1 MQAVSDVWVVYSGP
15 EYDVQLII
23 DIMRCP
29 FCSFEDTRVIDSR
42 LADEGDQVR
51 RRRECLECKE
61 RFTTYEAAEF
71 SYPRIIKS
79 DGRREQFTEDKLR
92 AGILRS
98 LEKRPVTMENV
109 EITISHIKHKLR
121 SLGEREVK
129 SRKIGNWVMEE
140 LKSVDQVAYL
150 RFASVYQSFADV
162 RAFLD
167 EIERLENEMP
177 PELKKSQLDLLN
189 GQND

>member
-1 MQAVSDVWVVYSGP
+1 
-15 EYDVQLII
+15 
-23 DIMRCP
+23 MRCP
-29 FCSFEDTRVIDSR
+29 FCSSENTRVIDSR

-51 RRRECLECKE
+51 RRRECMECRE

-71 SYPRIIKS
+71 NYPRVIKS

-92 AGILRS
+92 SGIERA
-98 LEKRPVTMENV
+98 LEKRPVPMEQV
-109 EITISHIKHKLR
+109 EIAIARIKHKLR
-121 SLGEREVK
+121 SLGDREVK
-129 SRKIGNWVMEE
+129 SRKVGDWVMEE
-140 LKSVDQVAYL
+140 LKAVDQVAYL

-167 EIERLENEMP
+167 EIEKLEDEMP

-189 GQND
+189 ERDN

>member
-1 MQAVSDVWVVYSGP
+1 
-15 EYDVQLII
+15 
-23 DIMRCP
+23 MRCP

-42 LADEGDQVR
+42 MAAEGDLVR
-51 RRRECLECKE
+51 RRRECMECRE

-71 SYPRIIKS
+71 NYPRVIKS

-92 AGILRS
+92 SGIERA
-98 LEKRPVTMENV
+98 LEKRPVPMEQV
-109 EITISHIKHKLR
+109 EIAIARIKHKLR
-121 SLGEREVK
+121 SLGDREVK
-129 SRKIGNWVMEE
+129 SRKVGDWVMEE
-140 LKSVDQVAYL
+140 LKAVDQVAYL

-167 EIERLENEMP
+167 EIEKLEDEMP

-189 GQND
+189 ERDN

>member
-1 MQAVSDVWVVYSGP
+1 
-15 EYDVQLII
+15 
-23 DIMRCP
+23 MRCP

-42 LADEGDQVR
+42 MAAEGDLVR
-51 RRRECLECKE
+51 RRRECLECRE

-71 SYPRIIKS
+71 NYPRVIKS

-92 AGILRS
+92 SGIERA
-98 LEKRPVTMENV
+98 LEKRPVPMEQV
-109 EITISHIKHKLR
+109 EIAIARIKHKLR
-121 SLGEREVK
+121 SLGDREVK
-129 SRKIGNWVMEE
+129 SRKVGDWVMEE
-140 LKSVDQVAYL
+140 LKAVDQVAYL

-167 EIERLENEMP
+167 EIEKLEDEMP

-189 GQND
+189 ERKD

>member
-1 MQAVSDVWVVYSGP
+1 
-15 EYDVQLII
+15 
-23 DIMRCP
+23 MRCP

-42 LADEGDQVR
+42 MAAEGDLVR
-51 RRRECLECKE
+51 RRRECMECRE

-71 SYPRIIKS
+71 NYPRVIKS

-92 AGILRS
+92 SGIERA
-98 LEKRPVTMENV
+98 LEKRPVPMEQV
-109 EITISHIKHKLR
+109 EIAVARIKHKLR
-121 SLGEREVK
+121 SLGDREVK
-129 SRKIGNWVMEE
+129 SRKVGDWVMEE
-140 LKSVDQVAYL
+140 LKAIDQVAYL

-167 EIERLENEMP
+167 EIEKLEDEMP

-189 GQND
+189 ERDN

>member
-1 MQAVSDVWVVYSGP
+1 
-15 EYDVQLII
+15 
-23 DIMRCP
+23 MRCP

-51 RRRECLECKE
+51 RRRECLECRE

-71 SYPRIIKS
+71 NYPRIIKS
-79 DGRREQFTEDKLR
+79 DGRRERFTDDKLR
-92 AGILRS
+92 SGILRA
-98 LEKRPVTMENV
+98 LEKRPVAMEKV
-109 EITISHIKHKLR
+109 EIAISRIKHKLR

-129 SRKIGNWVMEE
+129 SRKVGDCVMEE

-162 RAFLD
+162 RAFLE
-167 EIERLENEMP
+167 EIERLEGEVP
-177 PELKKSQLDLLN
+177 AELREAQMDLL
-189 GQND
+189 DE

>member
-1 MQAVSDVWVVYSGP
+1 MA
-15 EYDVQLII
+15 
-23 DIMRCP
+23 
-29 FCSFEDTRVIDSR
+29 
-42 LADEGDQVR
+42 AEGDLVR
-51 RRRECLECKE
+51 RRRECMECRE

-71 SYPRIIKS
+71 NYPRVIKS
-79 DGRREQFTEDKLR
+79 DGRREQFIEDKLR
-92 AGILRS
+92 SGILRS
-98 LEKRPVTMENV
+98 LEKRPVAMEKV
-109 EITISHIKHKLR
+109 EIAIARIKHKLR

-129 SRKIGNWVMEE
+129 SRKVGDWVMEE

-167 EIERLENEMP
+167 EIEKLEDEMP

-189 GQND
+189 ERDK

>member
-1 MQAVSDVWVVYSGP
+1 
-15 EYDVQLII
+15 
-23 DIMRCP
+23 MRCP

-51 RRRECLECKE
+51 RRRECMECRE

-71 SYPRIIKS
+71 NYPRVIKS
-79 DGRREQFTEDKLR
+79 DGRRETFIEEKLR
-92 AGILRS
+92 SGILRS
-98 LEKRPVTMENV
+98 LEKRPVAMEKV
-109 EITISHIKHKLR
+109 EIAIARIKHKLR

-129 SRKIGNWVMEE
+129 SRKVGDWVMEE
-140 LKSVDQVAYL
+140 LKAMDQVGYL

-167 EIERLENEMP
+167 EIERLEDEMP
-177 PELKKSQLDLLN
+177 PELKKSQMDLLN
-189 GQND
+189 EPKD